1 MISVLRDNT
10 KEKFY
15 TKCKHC
21 GSELEYNYSDITTID
36 IAISYH
42 TDKRIT
48 CPICGRETLA
58 ELETKDNYQDKGFSL
73 KQSTD
78 LDMALNG
85 CCTGF
90 NSLDKKK
97 ERKWC

>member
-36 IAISYH
+36 IAISY
-42 TDKRIT
+42 
-48 CPICGRETLA
+48 PICGRETLA

-97 ERKWC
+97 KGSGAK